1 LFQKIKNIISYIIML
16 ILLLIAALFYRQAF
30 LVMLLLIMCILPV
43 LSIRI
48 CRYTFDRLKT
58 SIRSASYE
66 SQKGLT
72 IPLTLCL
79 HNPLFFP
86 LLHVECTLEIRSQFY
101 PKKEAV
107 TYILPATA
115 RKDTP
120 LVLPVTYAH
129 CGLFQIKLLS
139 VKTYD
144 YLHFMSFSRE
154 ETTHCQV
161 IILPDSTTEV
171 SFHPTLYG
179 EGFDEYESSQKK
191 GNASANVTDI
201 REYQPGDRLQL
212 IHWKLSA
219 KIDKLMVKEN
229 ESTSSHQFFVL
240 LELFYD
246 EKYPD
251 LLDKAIEYA
260 YSLSRELILAG
271 ENFFFGYY
279 STRLGEFASF
289 PIHTQEDLIRALCEA
304 FYETPYTEK
313 DLGRNIFEGSGMIKG
328 TLLQVTHE
336 GVFDEIA
343 QKIS

>member
-1 LFQKIKNIISYIIML
+1 MFQRIRNIISYSIIML
-16 ILLLIAALFYRQAF
+16 FLLIAALFYRQAF
-30 LVMLLLIMCILPV
+30 LVMLFLILCALPV
-43 LSIRI
+43 ISIRI
-48 CRYTFDRLKT
+48 CKYTFDRLKA
-58 SIRSASYE
+58 SITSASYE

-72 IPLTLCL
+72 IPLTLTL
-79 HNPLFFP
+79 QNSLPFP
-86 LLHVECTLEIRSQFY
+86 LLHVECVCEISSQFY

-107 TYILPATA
+107 TYVLPTSAG
-115 RKDTP
+115 KDTS
-120 LVLPVTYAH
+120 LMLPVTYAH

-139 VKTYD
+139 LKTYD
-144 YLHFMSFSRE
+144 YLHFLSFSRE
-154 ETTHCQV
+154 ETIHSQI
-161 IILPDSTTEV
+161 IILPDSRAEV

-179 EGFDEYESSQKK
+179 EGFDEYESSTQK

-246 EKYPD
+246 EKHPD

-260 YSLSRELILAG
+260 YSLSKELILAK

-279 STRLGEFASF
+279 SSRLGEFASF
-289 PIHTQEDLIRALCEA
+289 PIYTEDDLIRALCEA
-304 FYETPYTEK
+304 FYETPYTER